1 MEELSKY
8 SDWRLPT
15 IDELLTIVDYTRYEP
30 ASKIEDTSPDYYWSS
45 TSYKNYSS
53 SAWIVHF
60 SNGYVNN
67 YTKNYNNF
75 VRCVRDGEYGLEWSK
90 SQKEMSWDEAI
101 KFANNLVSSTY
112 YIPNK
117 G

>member
-15 IDELLTIVDYTRYEP
+15 IDELLTIVDYTRYGS
-30 ASKIEDTSPDYYWSS
+30 ASKIEDTVSYNYWSS
-45 TSYKNYSS
+45 STSASYAN
-53 SAWIVHF
+53 SAW
-60 SNGYVNN
+60 YVNF
-67 YTKNYNNF
+67 YSGSTFNNDKYYSLF

-101 KFANNLVSSTY
+101 KFANNLVSNIY